1 MSLPLIVEPTE
12 LAGHLNDD
20 DLQIIDLCRPEVYAK
35 IHLPGAI
42 HITPSELV
50 SGVAPATGKLPGT
63 DRLRSLFERI
73 GYDPTKQIVAYDDEG
88 GGWAGRFIWTLDI
101 IGHER
106 SSYLNGGLVA
116 WMGEGLP
123 TTTVQPQT
131 KPAKDL
137 EFEIDL
143 SPQVSMADTLSSI
156 DDPQTIV
163 WDARSAE
170 EYRGQKLAA
179 ARGGHIPGAINLD
192 WLDTMDRDNGLRI
205 RKDIETQLEQLG
217 ITRDKRVITHCQ
229 THHRSGLTYIIGK
242 SLGYDIRAYDGSW
255 SEWGNQPDTPI
266 ET

>member
-1 MSLPLIVEPTE
+1 
-12 LAGHLNDD
+12 
-20 DLQIIDLCRPEVYAK
+20 
-35 IHLPGAI
+35 
-42 HITPSELV
+42 
-50 SGVAPATGKLPGT
+50 
-63 DRLRSLFERI
+63 
-73 GYDPTKQIVAYDDEG
+73 
-88 GGWAGRFIWTLDI
+88 
-101 IGHER
+101 
-106 SSYLNGGLVA
+106 
-116 WMGEGLP
+116 MGEGLP
-123 TTTVQPQT
+123 TTSVQPET
-131 KPAKDL
+131 KPATDL

-229 THHRSGLTYIIGK
+229 THHRSGLTYVIGK